1 MRPLLTTNLTYM
13 TDSTAADDKKLKLIK
28 VGMVVA
34 HVIKTLFSL
43 TNWFTFFF
51 FTKCCFVVSTD
62 WSLNFV
68 FNECFNTSSAT
79 ITLFKMLYHLGTLKN
94 SHSGRLHQNMMYF
107 FFLYLLLIL
116 VT

>member
-51 FTKCCFVVSTD
+51 FLLSVV
-62 WSLNFV
+62 
-68 FNECFNTSSAT
+68 
-79 ITLFKMLYHLGTLKN
+79 
-94 SHSGRLHQNMMYF
+94 
-107 FFLYLLLIL
+107 LLLVL
-116 VT
+116 TGP